1 MQEIRRA
8 LNVYE
13 EQMAKKEAELVK
25 KQELLKA
32 ERRDWEAERR
42 DWEEE
47 KEKVKQTKVFD
58 KVVTLDVGGT
68 KYRTTLSTLTKYP
81 DSMLG
86 AMFSGRHDLP
96 QQEDGSYFI
105 DRDGEAF
112 KYIILYLRD
121 RTLCLSVIPTF
132 SISTLLQLRAE
143 FEYFQLYPDVG
154 NIINTCRV
162 ANSFQFNNP
171 RSMQPSGGHLL
182 GSVSLGPSMQM
193 VSSTNVQLE
202 YSRLQISCTQYFS
215 ENVKEVN
222 GKCKGHYDGVM
233 FNGAVELTNC
243 NLSGTCFRKC
253 SFRGSTSFEGCV
265 MLDTVF
271 DQVEGLVS
279 KQVHFTPWQVA
290 QAIFEPELVRAL
302 QEAGCIYD

>member
-32 ERRDWEAERR
+32 ERRDWEADRR
-42 DWEEE
+42 DWEKE
-47 KEKVKQTKVFD
+47 KERVKQTRVFE

-105 DRDGEAF
+105 DRDGEMF

-121 RTLCLSVIPTF
+121 HTLCLSVVPTF
-132 SISTLLQLRAE
+132 SVATLLQLKAE

-154 NIINTCRV
+154 NIINTCRAV
-162 ANSFQFNNP
+162 NSFQLNKP
-171 RSMQPSGGHLL
+171 RSMQRSGH
-182 GSVSLGPSMQM
+182 VI
-193 VSSTNVQLE
+193 SSTNVQLE
-202 YSRLQISCTQYFS
+202 YSGLQICCSQYFS
-215 ENVKEVN
+215 ENFKEVN
-222 GKCKGHYDGVM
+222 GNCKGHYDGVM
-233 FNGAVELTNC
+233 FNGAVVLTNC

-290 QAIFEPELVRAL
+290 QAIFEPDLLRAL